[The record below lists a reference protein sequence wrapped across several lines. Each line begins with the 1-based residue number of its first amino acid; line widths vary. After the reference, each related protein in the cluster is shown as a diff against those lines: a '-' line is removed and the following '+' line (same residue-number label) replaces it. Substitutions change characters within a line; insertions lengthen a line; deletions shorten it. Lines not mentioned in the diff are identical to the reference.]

1 MDNNKTVVMDLGK
14 DSIGSLF
21 SKLFF
26 PTLLGMLSMAAV
38 TAINGAFVGHG
49 VGSDGLAAVNI
60 TVPLWMIFS
69 GLGLMLGAG
78 CSVVA
83 SSLLAESDAGNARF
97 HVFVAFS
104 FATVV
109 TIAVSVLVM
118 LFPTATARLF
128 GASDHLSPLV
138 RDYLVFVMPCFVF
151 QMWSSIGLFIIRL
164 DGAPKVAMW
173 CNVITAILTLGGD
186 YLMIYVFH
194 QGLRGVAFAT
204 SVAII
209 TGGAVAAVYI
219 LFYARQ
225 LRFTVS
231 ALYGKTWKDTVQS
244 IAYQC
249 KIGSSSLLGELM
261 LAILAF
267 VGNYVF
273 LHYLG
278 DNGVGAF
285 GIACYYTPF
294 IFMIANAI
302 IQSAQPIISYN
313 NSSKMYGRVAKTK
326 RLLFSAALVAG
337 MLLTFVF
344 LFMPDVLVH
353 FFVGKG
359 DAAAPIAIDGF
370 LYFAAGIVFFIFNVC
385 IIGYFQSLE
394 MMKQALVLMSMR
406 SCILLVPAF
415 LLMPQL
421 AGISGIWLAMPVS
434 EAVTFIFSIVFL
446 SRIKKS

>member
-1 MDNNKTVVMDLGK
+1 MNHNKTVVMDLGK
-14 DSIGSLF
+14 DGIGSLF

-83 SSLLAESDAGNARF
+83 SSLLAESDTEKARF

-118 LFPTATARLF
+118 LFPTATAQLF
-128 GASDHLSPLV
+128 GASNHLSPLV

-186 YLMIYVFH
+186 YLMIYVFN

-225 LRFTVS
+225 LRFTVN
-231 ALYGKTWKDTVQS
+231 ALHGRKWKDAFHS

-294 IFMIANAI
+294 IFMIANAV

-313 NSSKMYGRVAKTK
+313 HSCRMHDRVATIK
-326 RLLFSAALVAG
+326 RLLFLSALVAG
-337 MLLTFVF
+337 ILLTFVF
-344 LFMPDVLVH
+344 LLMPDGLVH
-353 FFVGKG
+353 FFV
-359 DAAAPIAIDGF
+359 DSNDTAAPIAIKGF
-370 LYFAAGIVFFIFNVC
+370 PYFSVGIVFFIFNVC

-394 MMKQALVLMSMR
+394 MMKQALALMLMR
-406 SCILLVPAF
+406 GFILLVPAF
-415 LLMPQL
+415 LLLPRIIGL
-421 AGISGIWLAMPVS
+421 SGLWLAMPAS
-434 EAVTFIFSIVFL
+434 EAITFICSVIFIL
-446 SRIKKS
+446 KIKKS

>member
-109 TIAVSVLVM
+109 TIGVSVLVM

-151 QMWSSIGLFIIRL
+151 QMWSSIGLSFENI
-164 DGAPKVAMW
+164 
-173 CNVITAILTLGGD
+173 
-186 YLMIYVFH
+186 
-194 QGLRGVAFAT
+194 
-204 SVAII
+204 
-209 TGGAVAAVYI
+209 
-219 LFYARQ
+219 
-225 LRFTVS
+225 
-231 ALYGKTWKDTVQS
+231 
-244 IAYQC
+244 
-249 KIGSSSLLGELM
+249 
-261 LAILAF
+261 
-267 VGNYVF
+267 
-273 LHYLG
+273 
-278 DNGVGAF
+278 
-285 GIACYYTPF
+285 
-294 IFMIANAI
+294 
-302 IQSAQPIISYN
+302 
-313 NSSKMYGRVAKTK
+313 
-326 RLLFSAALVAG
+326 
-337 MLLTFVF
+337 
-344 LFMPDVLVH
+344 
-353 FFVGKG
+353 
-359 DAAAPIAIDGF
+359 
-370 LYFAAGIVFFIFNVC
+370 
-385 IIGYFQSLE
+385 
-394 MMKQALVLMSMR
+394 
-406 SCILLVPAF
+406 
-415 LLMPQL
+415 
-421 AGISGIWLAMPVS
+421 
-434 EAVTFIFSIVFL
+434 
-446 SRIKKS
+446 

>member
-1 MDNNKTVVMDLGK
+1 MNHNKTVVMDLGK
-14 DSIGSLF
+14 DGIGSLF

-83 SSLLAESDAGNARF
+83 SSLLAESEAEKARF

-128 GASDHLSPLV
+128 GASNHLSPLV

-186 YLMIYVFH
+186 YLMIYVFN

-225 LRFTVS
+225 LRFTVD
-231 ALYGKTWKDTVQS
+231 ALHGKRWKDAFHS

-294 IFMIANAI
+294 IFMIANAV

-313 NSSKMYGRVAKTK
+313 NSSRMYDRVAKIK
-326 RLLFSAALVAG
+326 RLLFCSALVAG
-337 MLLTFVF
+337 ILLTSVF
-344 LFMPDVLVH
+344 LFVPDVLVH
-353 FFVGKG
+353 FFVDSK
-359 DAAAPIAIDGF
+359 DTAAPIAIKGF
-370 LYFAAGIVFFIFNVC
+370 PYFSVGIVSFIFNVC

-394 MMKQALVLMSMR
+394 MMKQALALMLMR
-406 SCILLVPAF
+406 SFILLVPAF
-415 LLMPQL
+415 LLLPRII
-421 AGISGIWLAMPVS
+421 GVSGIWLAMPVS
-434 EAVTFIFSIVFL
+434 EAITFICSVIFL
-446 SRIKKS
+446 LKIKKL